1 MAKCS
6 RPSARSRHSRPARR
20 CNDRAQMIGRYGW
33 AGGTEERL
41 RFGPDT
47 GPVVVLALPLFEE
60 ANRTR
65 AFAVTMLRAL
75 AERGVAS
82 VLPDLP
88 GQGES
93 LVPLHDMTILRMQ
106 EAYEGVIDH
115 FDRQGRACYGAGI
128 RRSEEHT
135 SELQSLMRTSY
146 AVFCLK
152 KKNL

>member
-20 CNDRAQMIGRYGW
+20 CNDRAQMIGRYDW
-33 AGGTEERL
+33 AGGTEAML

-75 AERGVAS
+75 AARGVAR

-88 GQGES
+88 GPGER
-93 LVPLHDMTILRMQ
+93 LVPLHDMPILRMQ
-106 EAYEGVIDH
+106 EAYEGVIDPL
-115 FDRQGRACYGAGI
+115 DRQGRTCHRPGERAG
-128 RRSEEHT
+128 S
-135 SELQSLMRTSY
+135 
-146 AVFCLK
+146 
-152 KKNL
+152 

>member
-20 CNDRAQMIGRYGW
+20 CNDRAQMIGRYDW
-33 AGGTEERL
+33 AGGTEAML

-88 GQGES
+88 GQG
-93 LVPLHDMTILRMQ
+93 
-106 EAYEGVIDH
+106 
-115 FDRQGRACYGAGI
+115 
-128 RRSEEHT
+128 RSEEHT
-135 SELQSLMRTSY
+135 SELQSLMRITY

-152 KKNL
+152 KTNRRLRTKQS

>member
-20 CNDRAQMIGRYGW
+20 CNDRAQMIGRYDW
-33 AGGTEERL
+33 AGGTEAML

-47 GPVVVLALPLFEE
+47 GPVVVLALTLFEE

-65 AFAVTMLRAL
+65 AFAVPMLRAL

-82 VLPDLP
+82 VLPALP

-93 LVPLHDMTILRMQ
+93 AGPLPNMASLGIPRG
-106 EAYEGVIDH
+106 YE
-115 FDRQGRACYGAGI
+115 
-128 RRSEEHT
+128 
-135 SELQSLMRTSY
+135 
-146 AVFCLK
+146 
-152 KKNL
+152 